1 MANSG
6 ATRTEVVAEQI
17 RQAIRAGVY
26 ISGERLIEMTLAS
39 RLNVSQ
45 NTVRDALRLLERE
58 GWVVKQSRHGVYVR
72 SFARDEVEE
81 LFALWGAI
89 ESLALRWTMERLTH
103 KDSLRMRHLMQ
114 SARKRVLGGELEEA
128 TEAIFQ
134 FHGLIAELCGR
145 SQTTQMLASL
155 HNRAYLLEIVRQ
167 MRAPRSVHLL
177 EERLLLY
184 EKLVSLIEIGNVAD
198 AHDLL
203 DYLIRTDCE
212 TLLPVLEA
220 TPARE

>member
-6 ATRTEVVAEQI
+6 ATRAEVVAEQI

-26 ISGERLIEMTLAS
+26 ISGERLVEMTLAA

-45 NTVRDALRLLERE
+45 NTVRDALRLLETE

-72 SFARDEVEE
+72 AFARDEVEE
-81 LFALWGAI
+81 LYALWSAI
-89 ESLALRWTMERLTH
+89 ESLALRWTMERLTR
-103 KDSLRMRHLMQ
+103 KDTQRMRLVIQ

-167 MRAPRSVHLL
+167 MRAPRRVHLL

-184 EKLVSLIEIGNVAD
+184 EKLVSLIEGNHSAD
-198 AHDLL
+198 AYDLL
-203 DYLIRTDCE
+203 NYLLRADCE
-212 TLLPVLEA
+212 TLLPILD
-220 TPARE
+220 TMPARE